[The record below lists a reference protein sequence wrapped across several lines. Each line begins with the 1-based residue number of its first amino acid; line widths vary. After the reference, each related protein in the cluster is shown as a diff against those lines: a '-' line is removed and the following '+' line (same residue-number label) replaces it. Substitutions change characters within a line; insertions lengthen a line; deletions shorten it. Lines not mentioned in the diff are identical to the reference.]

1 MPEDF
6 VTTELFD
13 AHVKESD
20 YRHNVITGEVKDLRT
35 GLDNR
40 VTYQNFTWI
49 LGILI
54 TIFISVFLFIA
65 NQMKEIQFTTN
76 DTQNVVSQ
84 IKGKLDPYNI
94 EFKE

>member
-6 VTTELFD
+6 ISTELFD

-20 YRHNVITGEVKDLRT
+20 YRHQVVVADVKDLRA

-40 VTYQNFTWI
+40 VTYQSFTWI

-54 TIFISVFLFIA
+54 TIFIAVFLFIA
-65 NQMKEIQFTTN
+65 NQMKDIQLTTN
-76 DTQNVVSQ
+76 DTKNVVSQ
-84 IKGKLDPYNI
+84 IKGKLEPFNI
-94 EFKE
+94 EFKQ